1 MKSNSVQSP
10 KMILTR
16 AGTGSSSTGSISYT
30 STYNIFYI
38 DISFTGTLTLTHTPM
53 HNTERVVFEGVI
65 LTPGTSEDYTLTG
78 KIISFNRT
86 DFIVSDKITVFYNYS
101 NI

>member
-1 MKSNSVQSP
+1 MKVSTTNSP
-10 KMILTR
+10 KIILTR
-16 AGTGSSSTGSISYT
+16 AVKGSSSTGSITYT
-30 STYNIFYI
+30 PTVDIFYI